1 MTNPQR
7 GETAIQIAGRAHV
20 LRLTLAALAE
30 IEAGLACD
38 GLEALS
44 KRLSRLDAGALQ
56 IVLAALLRGGGADDP
71 ARLAGEADARSA
83 ARAVAACFK
92 ANLA

>member
-1 MTNPQR
+1 MTNTQR

-30 IEAGLACD
+30 IEAGLECD

-44 KRLSRLDAGALQ
+44 TRLSKLDAQALN
-56 IVLAALLRGGGADDP
+56 IVLTALLRGGGAPD
-71 ARLAGEADARSA
+71 AEALAGEADASTA
-83 ARAVAACFK
+83 AQSVAACFK
-92 ANLA
+92 SNLA